1 MKILMIGCEYS
12 GTTTLAIEITKW
24 ITKVVGGNILGA
36 ISFHD
41 HMKLVEGGHV
51 NPEGLKER
59 DEKETQEHINFS
71 PHHRQGYHHYML
83 AYHTAPG
90 FFNDPHHLMT
100 GMHIDDEIYGP
111 RYKGYPEDQVK
122 TLRLLSRH
130 FEKDILEAGPDTVLV
145 LVKASP
151 DVIRKRIKECPQ
163 EYQIIK
169 DEDIET
175 LLSEFEYHFKRSRVG
190 SLGKKII
197 LDTSKSSVSETLKE
211 FVEKIEPHIT
221 DEDRLRILTRGKM
234 LAS

>member
-1 MKILMIGCEYS
+1 M
-12 GTTTLAIEITKW
+12 
-24 ITKVVGGNILGA
+24 
-36 ISFHD
+36 
-41 HMKLVEGGHV
+41 
-51 NPEGLKER
+51 
-59 DEKETQEHINFS
+59 
-71 PHHRQGYHHYML
+71 
-83 AYHTAPG
+83 
-90 FFNDPHHLMT
+90 
-100 GMHIDDEIYGP
+100 
-111 RYKGYPEDQVK
+111 
-122 TLRLLSRH
+122 
-130 FEKDILEAGPDTVLV
+130 
-145 LVKASP
+145 
-151 DVIRKRIKECPQ
+151 IRKRIKEWPQ